1 MKSQIFNLILILST
15 IVFMFI
21 FSSILLSLYLMFYEW
36 MKKAGFSFWQFV
48 FVMAGTATLLS
59 LPTILNKR
67 NYK

>member
-1 MKSQIFNLILILST
+1 
-15 IVFMFI
+15 MFI
-21 FSSILLSLYLMFYEW
+21 FSSVLLSLYLMFYEW